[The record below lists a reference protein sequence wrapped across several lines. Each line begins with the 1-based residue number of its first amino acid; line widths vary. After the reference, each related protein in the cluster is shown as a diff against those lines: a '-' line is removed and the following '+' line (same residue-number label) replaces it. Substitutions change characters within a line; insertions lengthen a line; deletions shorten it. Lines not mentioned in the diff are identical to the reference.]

1 MAHRLGLI
9 ICKAKSQWEG
19 RMFSFLCMT
28 SNIIVDNLLVVSPG
42 NWHSCSQAI
51 VNNLRGDA
59 YEVLQEKS
67 AFTAEDR
74 WRCPKACA
82 LVRADTSGGLCD
94 GVTLLQLN
102 VEGLTKAKI
111 NVLTHLAQAHA
122 VTAIL
127 LQETHYKD
135 RSHLKILGYTL
146 TACTEIEVYGTAT
159 FVKHHARWSAIAVCP
174 ENSLLEWTSTEVE
187 GVTIINVHKPPSVKM
202 DTTGL
207 PYFSRPCMYVGDF
220 NCHSTTWGYRSTN
233 ASGKALED
241 WASASGLNLLH
252 DQATRQF
259 PLPQMKHRH
268 KPKPC
273 ICKPGRAVT
282 TSHHPGAF
290 SKVPA

>member
-1 MAHRLGLI
+1 M
-9 ICKAKSQWEG
+9 KSRKKNQPSQLRIGNGVPKHVPLSG
-19 RMFSFLCMT
+19 RT
-28 SNIIVDNLLVVSPG
+28 PEVV
-42 NWHSCSQAI
+42 
-51 VNNLRGDA
+51 
-59 YEVLQEKS
+59 
-67 AFTAEDR
+67 
-74 WRCPKACA
+74 
-82 LVRADTSGGLCD
+82 VRD
-94 GVTLLQLN
+94 GVALLQLN